1 MASPKGSSPF
11 NLDGRTV
18 LVVGAGSGIGAATAL
33 LANRLGATVILAGR
47 SAGKLADVRDGLDEP
62 SRAVVMPFDYLDPA
76 SIAAATVGLE
86 VVHHVA
92 IPAVADENAKRGCFL
107 NMPVETMRASCD
119 KFWGSVN
126 VVRAV
131 APRMP
136 AGGSVTLFASVSA
149 LKPPAPEGGLS
160 VMNAVHAAVVQL
172 GRSLALEL
180 SPLRVNVLAP
190 GVVLTNVWTEEKR
203 AELARW
209 MEQSLPAR
217 HAGQP
222 EDLAQAAVALMTNP
236 YMTGALQTVDGGVHI
251 T

>member
-18 LVVGAGSGIGAATAL
+18 LVVGGGSGIGAATAL

-62 SRAVVMPFDYLDPA
+62 SRAVVMQFDYLDPS
-76 SIAAATVGLE
+76 SIAAASIGLE

-92 IPAVADENAKRGCFL
+92 IPAVADENAKRGRFL
-107 NMPVETMRASCD
+107 DMPLETMQASFD

-131 APRMP
+131 ALRMP
-136 AGGSVTLFASVSA
+136 PGGSVTLFASVSA

-180 SPLRVNVLAP
+180 SNVIAP
-190 GVVLTNVWTEEKR
+190 GFVLTNVWTEEKR